1 MVGSAGYMSPE
12 HIEGQPV
19 DHRSDVFSV
28 GAVLFE
34 LIAGRPPFDGDSVT
48 AVMMKIV
55 QDEPAPDIRILAP
68 DTPLALA
75 LVISRALE
83 KDPDRRYA
91 DAAHMAADLRAV
103 KQEITEHE
111 EQADGATLTKETFD
125 GRTTRSRSMA
135 PDAAPTFP
143 QTVIVPNRPQS
154 SPEMP
159 AAAANVRVE
168 ADAVHDYLL
177 RRPDEIPAPSVRI
190 QGDNTISHGRGRWI
204 AMTAAA
210 AIVVVVAVA
219 VFMIASPT
227 FLVRDG
233 SPPRYRFTSTPEG
246 ARIFISGVDT
256 GLRTPAEVPIT
267 QLPASVRFEL
277 AGFEPFT
284 AEVTEQNAR
293 EADRSINTTM
303 VKLSV
308 PSPPPAPAPAV
319 PVPAT
324 PAPATPAP
332 ATSAPATPAPATPAS
347 ATPAARPLA
356 ELKVLRAP
364 GPYAFCTAAIGRS
377 WTGYPFDGV
386 TSIRLPAQR
395 YPIRIECS
403 GQAPVTGEIEV
414 PAGKN
419 ERNFNEVV
427 TLSQAPT
434 EAPVQ
439 R

>member
-1 MVGSAGYMSPE
+1 
-12 HIEGQPV
+12 
-19 DHRSDVFSV
+19 
-28 GAVLFE
+28 
-34 LIAGRPPFDGDSVT
+34 
-48 AVMMKIV
+48 
-55 QDEPAPDIRILAP
+55 
-68 DTPLALA
+68 
-75 LVISRALE
+75 
-83 KDPDRRYA
+83 
-91 DAAHMAADLRAV
+91 
-103 KQEITEHE
+103 
-111 EQADGATLTKETFD
+111 
-125 GRTTRSRSMA
+125 MA

-177 RRPDEIPAPSVRI
+177 RRPDEIPAPSVPI

-204 AMTAAA
+204 AMTAVA
-210 AIVVVVAVA
+210 AIVVVVAA
-219 VFMIASPT
+219 AIFMIASPA

-293 EADRSINTTM
+293 EADRAINTTM

-324 PAPATPAP
+324 PAPATPEP
-332 ATSAPATPAPATPAS
+332 ATSAPATPAPATP
-347 ATPAARPLA
+347 PARPLA

>member
-1 MVGSAGYMSPE
+1 
-12 HIEGQPV
+12 
-19 DHRSDVFSV
+19 
-28 GAVLFE
+28 
-34 LIAGRPPFDGDSVT
+34 
-48 AVMMKIV
+48 
-55 QDEPAPDIRILAP
+55 
-68 DTPLALA
+68 
-75 LVISRALE
+75 
-83 KDPDRRYA
+83 
-91 DAAHMAADLRAV
+91 
-103 KQEITEHE
+103 
-111 EQADGATLTKETFD
+111 
-125 GRTTRSRSMA
+125 
-135 PDAAPTFP
+135 
-143 QTVIVPNRPQS
+143 
-154 SPEMP
+154 
-159 AAAANVRVE
+159 
-168 ADAVHDYLL
+168 
-177 RRPDEIPAPSVRI
+177 
-190 QGDNTISHGRGRWI
+190 
-204 AMTAAA
+204 MTAAA

-324 PAPATPAP
+324 PAPAT
-332 ATSAPATPAPATPAS
+332 SAPATPAPATPAS
-347 ATPAARPLA
+347 ATPPARPLA